1 VLDKLDSRF
10 RGNDIVGKG
19 LAGDNSAM
27 SAMPIPPEHLSLTPD
42 AAVALVATRARALA
56 AAARSRVVVG
66 LIGGPGAGKSTIA
79 QRAAEMLNAETAG
92 LAANVPMDGFHM
104 RQAKLVALGTAH
116 EKGMPHTFEA
126 AAFAD
131 FLARLKVAREPVA
144 GPAYSRQI
152 EDVVDDA
159 FVVPAAAKILITE
172 GNYLLL
178 PDAPWA
184 AVRPL
189 LDLAI
194 FVHIDRE
201 KVRQRLMRRHAEAGL
216 FTEERNREWINRV
229 DLPNYDLIETTAPRA
244 DLVIDID
251 SEK

>member
-1 VLDKLDSRF
+1 MTTRVKECVLQPQ
-10 RGNDIVGKG
+10 I
-19 LAGDNSAM
+19 
-27 SAMPIPPEHLSLTPD
+27 AMPTLPENLSLTPD
-42 AAVALVATRARALA
+42 AAVALVAARAKALA
-56 AAARSRVVVG
+56 AAAPGRVIVG
-66 LIGGPGAGKSTIA
+66 LVGGPGAGKSTIA
-79 QRAAEMLNAETAG
+79 QRAVEDLNAETPG
-92 LAANVPMDGFHM
+92 LAAYVPMDGFHM

-131 FLARLKVAREPVA
+131 FLARLRSAREPVA

-159 FVVPAAAKILITE
+159 FTVPAEAKILIAE

-194 FVHIDRE
+194 FVHLDRE

-244 DLVIDID
+244 DLVIDIA
-251 SEK
+251 SEI

>member
-1 VLDKLDSRF
+1 
-10 RGNDIVGKG
+10 
-19 LAGDNSAM
+19 
-27 SAMPIPPEHLSLTPD
+27 MPTPPEHLSLTPD
-42 AAVALVATRARALA
+42 AATALVATRSKALA
-56 AAARSRVVVG
+56 ATTAGRVVIG

-79 QRAAEMLNAETAG
+79 QRAVENLNAETPG
-92 LAANVPMDGFHM
+92 LAAYVPMDGFHM
-104 RQAKLVALGTAH
+104 RQAKLVTLGTAH
-116 EKGMPHTFEA
+116 QKGMPHTFEG

-131 FLARLKVAREPVA
+131 FLARLKSAREPVA

-159 FVVPAAAKILITE
+159 FIVPAEAKILITE

-178 PDAPWA
+178 PEAPWA

-194 FVHIDRE
+194 FVHLDRE
-201 KVRQRLMRRHAEAGL
+201 KVRQRLIARHAEAGL
-216 FTEERNREWINRV
+216 FTEARNREWINRV

-244 DLVIDID
+244 DLVIDIS